1 MTGDAAIASMA
12 GDETT
17 VSAAFPDVKLV
28 VDGADAGETAPG
40 DSKTQGAATASP
52 QVETAVDAGGP
63 ALSKTRV
70 TPMKTAFLD
79 ALPEA
84 TREEFHV
91 AARQQYQTFLKDQST
106 ISEFGKESVEK
117 VNSVVDSIIDAQKNT
132 RIPEVDDLLE
142 QANRD
147 LDGFVAKYSDEDK
160 EVKEPGKLFK
170 WFHKTKRKAQDAAFD
185 RKNLSARLDVIDGK
199 IVSKREELKK
209 SFQLIS
215 QLKKA
220 NNESTNGMVGV
231 LAALEAVY
239 LVASSEADG
248 LKVRLAS
255 LDPSA
260 PEWQETNDKLA
271 DAAEVANAIEAQHS
285 NYMARLAVAWAT
297 NSQVRNLQRVQTT
310 VVRNL
315 AMVHDQTVPIMKMAI
330 AQVAIGET
338 ANEGHRTSES
348 AKTATSHAL
357 DKWSKMAADQLPDIE
372 RAAQSPVLS
381 ADDVS
386 KLTDSVEQ
394 ANKKIVEAIDAG
406 RSARRA
412 LEEAVRD
419 AGKRIKESDAIRD
432 EALVNAL
439 LNDSGRDA
447 ETTKEFEEAAADAYH
462 GADGK

>member
-1 MTGDAAIASMA
+1 MAGDAAVASMA

-28 VDGADAGETAPG
+28 DAGAGAGGTAPV
-40 DSKTQGAATASP
+40 DSETQGAAADSP
-52 QVETAVDAGGP
+52 QVETAVDAGRE
-63 ALSKTRV
+63 ARV

-84 TREEFHV
+84 TRKEFHV

-106 ISEFGKESVEK
+106 ISEFGRESVEK
-117 VNSVVDSIIDAQKNT
+117 VNSVVDSIIDAQKNV

-147 LDGFVAKYSDEDK
+147 LDGFVAKYSDEAK
-160 EVKEPGKLFK
+160 ELKEPGKLFK

-185 RKNLSARLDVIDGK
+185 RKNLADRLDVIDGK
-199 IVSKREELKK
+199 IVSKREELKR
-209 SFQLIS
+209 SFRLIDE
-215 QLKKA
+215 LKKA
-220 NNESTNGMVGV
+220 NNESTNSMVGV

-239 LVASSEADG
+239 LVASSEAER
-248 LKVRLAS
+248 LKARLAS
-255 LDPSA
+255 LDPSV

-315 AMVHDQTVPIMKMAI
+315 AMVHTQTVPIMKLAI

-338 ANEGHRTSES
+338 ANEGHRTSEA

-357 DKWSKMAADQLPDIE
+357 DKWSKMAADQLPGIE
-372 RAAQSPVLS
+372 LAAQSPVLS
-381 ADDVS
+381 ADDVN

-394 ANKKIVEAIDAG
+394 ANKKIVESIEAG
-406 RSARRA
+406 RRARQA
-412 LEEAVRD
+412 LETAVRD
-419 AGKRIKESDAIRD
+419 AGRRIKESDSIRD

-439 LNDSGRDA
+439 LDDGKRDA
-447 ETTKEFEEAAADAYH
+447 ETTKEFEEAAAGAYH